1 MPTDDQRA
9 LWHAIRTNPD
19 DDTPRLVYA
28 DWLDEHNEPARAEF
42 IRVQCEIERLRPD
55 QRARRKVLPGLEHRA
70 WVLESAHRTRWLEP
84 LFRALVRQGSGAK
97 LETWGASFHRGFVC
111 GLALEIDGVHRLM
124 TAEGEVEPVFGVSIS
139 QGWAGMNAK
148 KLAAVFAWDGI
159 SCADLL
165 AFSGAT
171 DNDIGALTTS
181 TAARLSKV
189 WFRACGLSDA
199 AAQFLAAWPCARF
212 VRELNLSGNRIGDR
226 GAEALAASP
235 HLSEACQLNMEANPL
250 TAHGRHK
257 LVARFGGNVLLS
269 SLA

>member
-1 MPTDDQRA
+1 MPTDEQRA
-9 LWHAIRTNPD
+9 LWHAIRANPD

-55 QRARRKVLPGLEHRA
+55 QRARRKVIPGLEHRA
-70 WVLESAHRTRWLEP
+70 WVLQTANRARWLEP
-84 LFRALVRQGSGAK
+84 LFRVLVRQGSGVK
-97 LETWGASFHRGFVC
+97 LETWGVSFERGFAHGV
-111 GLALEIDGVHRLM
+111 ALDIDGVHRLM
-124 TAEGEVEPVFGVSIS
+124 TAEGELEPVFDARVW
-139 QGWAGMNAK
+139 QRRAWLNAK

-159 SCADLL
+159 SCAELL

-199 AAQFLAAWPCARF
+199 AAEFLAAWPCARF

-226 GAEALAASP
+226 GASALAASP
-235 HLSEACQLNMEANPL
+235 HLSDACQLNVERNPL

-257 LVARFGGNVLLS
+257 LVARFGGNVTLS